1 MAKRVQWGRPEY
13 FIQWQS
19 YPLSEN
25 TLEPGEHLPEELITV
40 FEKRCVDP
48 FHTDECQERLEREG
62 FKIASGMQ
70 QNYHDVARCSLSAL
84 PWFTIRPLWVFIP
97 HQWRGTDS
105 SGPWSL
111 WSFYQITNLFN
122 FYKNL
127 IVIAAPTI
135 IHNHCEPTE
144 KKAGFNFSQSYLSLN
159 KVFWC
164 CRHIGQ
170 KLDPSEKSLTSC
182 HNFGLNYRPERA
194 AQIDGIA

>member
-19 YPLSEN
+19 YPPSEN
-25 TLEPGEHLPEELITV
+25 TLEPAEHLPEELITV

-111 WSFYQITNLFN
+111 SEEVFNSNRQWMLCWCSSQLEAASWQVALLRRWTRPHNSSLPSRESSNQVYKELFCWMHPARQMLLLW
-122 FYKNL
+122 K
-127 IVIAAPTI
+127 
-135 IHNHCEPTE
+135 
-144 KKAGFNFSQSYLSLN
+144 
-159 KVFWC
+159 
-164 CRHIGQ
+164 
-170 KLDPSEKSLTSC
+170 
-182 HNFGLNYRPERA
+182 RPL
-194 AQIDGIA
+194 